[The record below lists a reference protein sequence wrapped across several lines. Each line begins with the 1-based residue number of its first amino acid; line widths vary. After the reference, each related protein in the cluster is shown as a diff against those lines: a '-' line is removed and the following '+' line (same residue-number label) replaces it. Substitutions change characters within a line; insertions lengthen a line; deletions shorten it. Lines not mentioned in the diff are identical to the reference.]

1 MRAQNDRSKAAD
13 IFVSSAFA
21 LVLCLY
27 HSGARGRNSTK
38 KKTRSALDFVSW
50 ELMERWRS
58 CCASCPT
65 LRHLN
70 FMKSFNF

>member
-13 IFVSSAFA
+13 IFVSTAFA

-38 KKTRSALDFVSW
+38 KNTLCSGFCELGADGALEIMLCFLPYPSPPQLY
-50 ELMERWRS
+50 EKL
-58 CCASCPT
+58 
-65 LRHLN
+65 
-70 FMKSFNF
+70 

>member
-13 IFVSSAFA
+13 IFASTAFA

-27 HSGARGRNSTK
+27 HSGARPQHGT

-50 ELMERWRS
+50 ETMER
-58 CCASCPT
+58 
-65 LRHLN
+65 
-70 FMKSFNF
+70 